1 MKFYRILAT
10 IIIGASLCLLGYQSA
25 FAQGKGKGD
34 PHPDS
39 SVEGRTYC
47 FVVDILRMRSPSSST
62 TTLSAA
68 LSSTLIR
75 RTATFSGG
83 VITAT
88 GVDLTENRQNADTG
102 AVTQTTGAGGTVTGT
117 YVQTGPELAVVLTF
131 ATFSITTTWYVSKDG
146 SVINGSLSTLR
157 EDLTFGASDQFEADF
172 GETRTWTLVEN
183 DSCDTAGF
191 ITEI

>member
-1 MKFYRILAT
+1 MKFYRVLAT
-10 IIIGASLCLLGYQSA
+10 IILGTSVCLVGYQSA
-25 FAQGKGKGD
+25 FGQGFS
-34 PHPDS
+34 PVNPLQ

-47 FVVDILRMRSPSSST
+47 FVVDILRMRSPSIT
-62 TTLSAA
+62 PPLSAA

-88 GVDLTENRQNADTG
+88 GVDLTANTQNADTG

-117 YVQTGPELAVVLTF
+117 YVQTGPELAVVLPF
-131 ATFSITTTWYVSKDG
+131 LTFSITTTWYVSKDG

-157 EDLTFGASDQFEADF
+157 EDLTFGPSDQFEADF

-183 DSCDTAGF
+183 DSCDTEGSIMDF
-191 ITEI
+191 